1 MDIKVYGMKTKKEA
15 AQIVAAL
22 ENEYPLAECF
32 LDSETAWQLL
42 VAVRLSAQ
50 CTDLRVNATTPILF
64 EKFPTIDA
72 LADADV
78 KEITELVKPC
88 GLGNSKARDIKR
100 CMTMLRDEY
109 GSVVPDEMD
118 ALLKLPG
125 VGRKSANLILG
136 DVYGKPAIVADTH
149 CIRLANRIGFMKK
162 NDKTSTDPVK
172 VEMQLKK
179 VVAPEKQNDF
189 CHRLVEHGRAVCTA
203 RKAMCEKCV
212 LAEFC
217 AYKKAEDKKAA
228 RAAEKAKKA

>member
-1 MDIKVYGMKTKKEA
+1 MKSKKQA
-15 AQIVAAL
+15 AEIVALL
-22 ENEYPLAECF
+22 EQEYPLAECF
-32 LDSETAWQLL
+32 LDNDGAWQLL

-64 EKFPTIDA
+64 NRFPTIDA

-78 KEITELVKPC
+78 KEITEIVKPC

-109 GSVVPDEMD
+109 NRVVPDNMED
-118 ALLKLPG
+118 LLKLPG

-136 DVYGKPAIVADTH
+136 DIYGQPAIVADTH
-149 CIRLANRIGFMKK
+149 CIRLSNRIGFMKK
-162 NDKTSTDPVK
+162 NDKSSTDPVK

-179 VVAPEKQNDF
+179 VIAPEKQNDF

-203 RKAMCEKCV
+203 RKPYCEKCV
-212 LAEFC
+212 LSRVC
-217 AYKKAEDKKAA
+217 DYKINMNKQ
-228 RAAEKAKKA
+228 AKKAN